1 MVIKN
6 SKGMLKAFG
15 VVVTFSLVSVMM
27 IFILYLIFTLGN
39 NYIAVPLINVTNVT
53 NFDPMINAG
62 IEQAGLSY
70 QNTNLQMIDWG
81 FFFGLVVLTST
92 SLSLSYY
99 SRCMNYFSFLS
110 ILTYGLMF
118 LMFIVSMMEIT
129 TDWIY
134 TMLVN
139 LLPSIVINLPIFNW
153 FLSYIGVYLL
163 TLMSVML
170 LLNQVDFDL
179 AVIYKRKDKENDV
192 FDDEVL

>member
-118 LMFIVSMMEIT
+118 LMFIVSMIEIT

-139 LLPSIVINLPIFNW
+139 LLPSIVINLP
-153 FLSYIGVYLL
+153 
-163 TLMSVML
+163 M
-170 LLNQVDFDL
+170 Q
-179 AVIYKRKDKENDV
+179 
-192 FDDEVL
+192 